1 MTGLMCFLIPPVG
14 VAMKGHGAGQII
26 LNIILTLI
34 WWLPGMIHAFA
45 IPDLTKQQASAQ
57 AQSQNQQQN
66 IVVNVS
72 PATVAQ
78 GNSEVKPNYVRQILE
93 LGKNKPMVTVRDVIL
108 ETNLSI
114 EKAEE
119 TLKHMAEKNLMDERV
134 DAQGNVTYHFK

>member
-1 MTGLMCFLIPPVG
+1 MCFLIPPVG

-45 IPDLTKQQASAQ
+45 LPDLTKQAASQ
-57 AQSQNQQQN
+57 AQSQQQN
-66 IVVNVS
+66 IVVNVN
-72 PATVAQ
+72 PASVAQ
-78 GNSEVKPNYVRQILE
+78 GNAEVKPNYVRQILE
-93 LGKNKPMVTVRDVIL
+93 LGKNKPIVTVRDVIL

-119 TLKHMAEKNLMDERV
+119 TLKHMAEKNLLDERV
-134 DAQGNVTYHFK
+134 DAQGNITYHFK